1 MNNILETNLH
11 LTHSPISIK
20 DFNRIKKS
28 PVLNTELWR
37 EKESLDNASLY
48 IIGKREAPVFV
59 PRREISD
66 EHCLIL
72 DVEVG
77 KASFRIFIP
86 ALTNPKYSLN
96 GFAGI
101 KTEPEG
107 LEKAQKVWLF
117 AFNDKGEAV
126 PNIGFTFDELIYYAS
141 NDLFHI
147 EIQGDFTSAITYDV
161 LYVGETVREKLTQ
174 RFKAHH
180 ALQDMLIEEKVIS
193 PSFDKSEELILM
205 PFTIDSYMCSSVM
218 EGYSG
223 TGLFSFRNNSINLIC
238 IISEECGDNSSGTL
252 LRATSSE
259 KCRELLELTNLHSE
273 YPRSFERYKELAGF
287 TFPSSRSKAKRLFYD
302 FSEELMEDCDLLP
315 ENCVEKWYDELSCK
329 SDRKKCDKFWTGK
342 LELMAILY
350 GSGFVSGAN
359 VTKPVIN
366 MPDPYENDQVEV
378 EYICT
383 EDETESV
390 LGRLIEAEYFAK
402 RGKLKNGTLFVLNSN
417 NGRFFLYPRHECR
430 AIVRDITACAECS
443 NRALKNKL
451 GQFLP
456 ENSKESENFDIID
469 GAAIHCN
476 LAAISV
482 DRMLDLMSR
491 NKIDKCL
498 LQENMAGVLKEL
510 WEL

>member
-205 PFTIDSYMCSSVM
+205 PFTIDSYMCTM
-218 EGYSG
+218 L
-223 TGLFSFRNNSINLIC
+223 TGFSTENDWMKGLIGDFDVTPKVVLSHLLKNAGKKDINLYC
-238 IISEECGDNSSGTL
+238 NYDWYNT
-252 LRATSSE
+252 
-259 KCRELLELTNLHSE
+259 E
-273 YPRSFERYKELAGF
+273 YHERYF
-287 TFPSSRSKAKRLFYD
+287 TI
-302 FSEELMEDCDLLP
+302 EDRRAFIDTKKLSLYLL
-315 ENCVEKWYDELSCK
+315 D
-329 SDRKKCDKFWTGK
+329 DQA
-342 LELMAILY
+342 LEIKDGCYIY
-350 GSGFVSGAN
+350 G
-359 VTKPVIN
+359 
-366 MPDPYENDQVEV
+366 
-378 EYICT
+378 EY
-383 EDETESV
+383 
-390 LGRLIEAEYFAK
+390 GMF
-402 RGKLKNGTLFVLNSN
+402 
-417 NGRFFLYPRHECR
+417 
-430 AIVRDITACAECS
+430 
-443 NRALKNKL
+443 
-451 GQFLP
+451 
-456 ENSKESENFDIID
+456 
-469 GAAIHCN
+469 
-476 LAAISV
+476 
-482 DRMLDLMSR
+482 
-491 NKIDKCL
+491 
-498 LQENMAGVLKEL
+498 
-510 WEL
+510 